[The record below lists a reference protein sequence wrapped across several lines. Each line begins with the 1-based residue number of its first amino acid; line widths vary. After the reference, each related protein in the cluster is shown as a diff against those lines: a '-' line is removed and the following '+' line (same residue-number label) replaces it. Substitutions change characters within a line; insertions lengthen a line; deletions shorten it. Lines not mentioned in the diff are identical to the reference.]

1 MLVPLLHLI
10 SCYSLS
16 KSQSLIKIAFS
27 QALSQLLGIGMS
39 ALSYIPWRNG
49 KINMHVLEV
58 LSGNLLFL
66 PSTSSVVRPEL
77 ASQCP
82 DTVSFS
88 AQFSDDTLAAEAA
101 RLETSST
108 DR

>member
-58 LSGNLLFL
+58 LSGNLFL

-82 DTVSFS
+82 DIVSFS
-88 AQFSDDTLAAEAA
+88 TQFSDDTLAAEAA